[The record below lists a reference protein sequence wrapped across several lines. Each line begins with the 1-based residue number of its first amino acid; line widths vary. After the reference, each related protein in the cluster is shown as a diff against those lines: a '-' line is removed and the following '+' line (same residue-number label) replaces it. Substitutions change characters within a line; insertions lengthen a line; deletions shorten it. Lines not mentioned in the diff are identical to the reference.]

1 MKKLYKFKNIY
12 INLKIFIQLFLKQ
25 STSFYD
31 VIGSRIEELGRQF
44 KAGEIIEKYLKE
56 LVRDMVKRL
65 CKRYLR
71 RIK

>member
-1 MKKLYKFKNIY
+1 MKKLYKFKNSY

-25 STSFYD
+25 STSFYN
-31 VIGSRIEELGRQF
+31 VIGSRVEELGRQF
-44 KAGEIIEKYLKE
+44 KAGEINEKYLKE
-56 LVRDMVKRL
+56 LVRDMAKRL

>member
-1 MKKLYKFKNIY
+1 MKKLYSLKNIY
-12 INLKIFIQLFLKQ
+12 LKQ

-31 VIGSRIEELGRQF
+31 VIGSRVEELGRQF

>member
-25 STSFYD
+25 STSFYN
-31 VIGSRIEELGRQF
+31 VIDSRIEELGRQF
-44 KAGEIIEKYLKE
+44 KVGEIIEKYLKE

>member
-1 MKKLYKFKNIY
+1 MKKLYSLKNIY
-12 INLKIFIQLFLKQ
+12 LKQ

-31 VIGSRIEELGRQF
+31 VIGSRVEELGRQF
-44 KAGEIIEKYLKE
+44 KAGEINEKYLKE

-65 CKRYLR
+65 WKRYLR

>member
-25 STSFYD
+25 STSFYN
-31 VIGSRIEELGRQF
+31 VIDSRIEELGRQF

-56 LVRDMVKRL
+56 LVRDILKRL
-65 CKRYLR
+65 CKR
-71 RIK
+71 